1 MDQNSGYGS
10 KFNALGSTTLDARV
24 QALAMGT
31 AEGKTVKGEKRQEVV
46 GAKED
51 SREVVGVLSDDGKS
65 SSDGLWWTVFGSI
78 LLVTFWTRLHKV
90 RTTQD
95 LTLSLIL
102 EILVVL
108 ARFFNY

>member
-46 GAKED
+46 GAKEE

-102 EILVVL
+102 ELVVL

>member
-1 MDQNSGYGS
+1 MGT
-10 KFNALGSTTLDARV
+10 STT
-24 QALAMGT
+24 
-31 AEGKTVKGEKRQEVV
+31 EGKSVKKEVRGEVF
-46 GAKED
+46 GAKEE

-102 EILVVL
+102 ELVVL